1 MRRATIGAL
10 LFIGVGMIPGRHHLP
25 RSGGEGGAGRSLSTR
40 PPIRC
45 QCMSK
50 GAGLILVATDL
61 DVTNGTPFSYTQS
74 LGGR

>member
-1 MRRATIGAL
+1 
-10 LFIGVGMIPGRHHLP
+10 
-25 RSGGEGGAGRSLSTR
+25 
-40 PPIRC
+40 
-45 QCMSK
+45 MSK